1 MPLQITSVHVVRQSV
16 VGRKEKVDGVDL
28 RSLRQRRVHVRQ
40 RAVHV
45 GVGRRLAVGPDVAHG
60 RLGGADAAAGG
71 HETLGVGGGSSQVS
85 PGVVLLETLF

>member
-1 MPLQITSVHVVRQSV
+1 M
-16 VGRKEKVDGVDL
+16 DGVDL

-45 GVGRRLAVGPDVAHG
+45 GVGRRLAVGPAKKYLIESAKIFGGIPDVAHG